1 MATNSGRKPWG
12 FFSDKSKG
20 GSGKMVKAGFFKN
33 KQAAQAAADRMGA
46 KFDSQVRKRI
56 PIKTKEIKGKV

>member
-1 MATNSGRKPWG
+1 
-12 FFSDKSKG
+12 
-20 GSGKMVKAGFFKN
+20 MVKAGFFKN